1 MRLALDMNHP
11 LTVLL
16 MTPVQR
22 VTRYNL
28 LLSDIAK
35 CFKKAGDEEI
45 YENLRSALEHAHE
58 ICEYANNMMI
68 AGRISGFP
76 VCTKYYVILIMYF
89 ISFHFFIR
97 KKLEFRYLEFVKACG
112 LW

>member
-1 MRLALDMNHP
+1 
-11 LTVLL
+11 

-76 VCTKYYVILIMYF
+76 VSNST
-89 ISFHFFIR
+89 
-97 KKLEFRYLEFVKACG
+97 YLFT
-112 LW
+112 LSSQSRIPNS

>member
-1 MRLALDMNHP
+1 
-11 LTVLL
+11 

-45 YENLRSALEHAHE
+45 YENLRSALEYAKE

-76 VCTKYYVILIMYF
+76 VSTSTYLF
-89 ISFHFFIR
+89 IYIESQCRIPNS
-97 KKLEFRYLEFVKACG
+97 
-112 LW
+112 

>member
-76 VCTKYYVILIMYF
+76 VSTMYVVLI
-89 ISFHFFIR
+89 
-97 KKLEFRYLEFVKACG
+97 YLH
-112 LW
+112 

>member
-1 MRLALDMNHP
+1 
-11 LTVLL
+11 

-45 YENLRSALEHAHE
+45 YENLRSALEYAQEQPKLSLAQVQDIAH
-58 ICEYANNMMI
+58 
-68 AGRISGFP
+68 
-76 VCTKYYVILIMYF
+76 
-89 ISFHFFIR
+89 
-97 KKLEFRYLEFVKACG
+97 
-112 LW
+112 

>member
-1 MRLALDMNHP
+1 
-11 LTVLL
+11 

-45 YENLRSALEHAHE
+45 YENIRSALEHAHE

-76 VCTKYYVILIMYF
+76 VSTYYNYYTLNSHSAYVAKSTERMRKIESRNFCWTDFPYLIR
-89 ISFHFFIR
+89 SPR
-97 KKLEFRYLEFVKACG
+97 L
-112 LW
+112 

>member
-76 VCTKYYVILIMYF
+76 VSTMYA
-89 ISFHFFIR
+89 IWSY
-97 KKLEFRYLEFVKACG
+97 KEWSYKEPG
-112 LW
+112 LRF

>member
-1 MRLALDMNHP
+1 
-11 LTVLL
+11 

-76 VCTKYYVILIMYF
+76 VSTMYVVLIQAR
-89 ISFHFFIR
+89 R
-97 KKLEFRYLEFVKACG
+97 KWGAQSVELELRWRFCVHGSTCPEIYL
-112 LW
+112 

>member
-1 MRLALDMNHP
+1 
-11 LTVLL
+11 

-76 VCTKYYVILIMYF
+76 VSTY
-89 ISFHFFIR
+89 R
-97 KKLEFRYLEFVKACG
+97 KTTNATSNHHVVGVFTDFMGMFQGRS
-112 LW
+112 

>member
-1 MRLALDMNHP
+1 
-11 LTVLL
+11 

-76 VCTKYYVILIMYF
+76 VSTYYNYYTLNSHSAYVAMSTEYYGVKMDSCNERSPF
-89 ISFHFFIR
+89 RMR
-97 KKLEFRYLEFVKACG
+97 KNLKDTCL
-112 LW
+112 

>member
-1 MRLALDMNHP
+1 
-11 LTVLL
+11 

-76 VCTKYYVILIMYF
+76 VSTSTYLHWIL
-89 ISFHFFIR
+89 
-97 KKLEFRYLEFVKACG
+97 KLEWALLSKYLQILDYVFF
-112 LW
+112 

>member
-1 MRLALDMNHP
+1 
-11 LTVLL
+11 

-45 YENLRSALEHAHE
+45 YENLRSALEYAQE

-76 VCTKYYVILIMYF
+76 VSTSTYYLHWVPNLELQILKNKF
-89 ISFHFFIR
+89 
-97 KKLEFRYLEFVKACG
+97 G
-112 LW
+112 N